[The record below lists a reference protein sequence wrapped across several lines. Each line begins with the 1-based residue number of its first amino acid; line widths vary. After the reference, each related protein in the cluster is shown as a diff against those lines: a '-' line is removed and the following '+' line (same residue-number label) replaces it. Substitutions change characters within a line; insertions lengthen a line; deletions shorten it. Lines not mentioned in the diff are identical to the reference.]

1 MTARAFGALVL
12 LALSTTPVV
21 LVPSATAMGNQPT
34 TPARSSLPEAASLF
48 DRHVQAIGGIDAV
61 RRHTSLKFTGTIKIP
76 AMKYTAFTT
85 IWQVAPASF
94 VMYTEPPGGQRG
106 EVYCDGTHAWEKMP
120 LPDGSLRAT
129 LYTDSRWT
137 DTVYSASFYG
147 DADHASR
154 YSRIQTVELTD
165 FNGSPAYKVFAEAK
179 VGKQLFLFFDERSG
193 LIVGSHTVQNEGG
206 QTIPVIMIYDAYREV
221 DGVKYITGVTQRT
234 PGGDVIISYRAIE
247 ANPSDVPLIE
257 LPAELRA
264 QATQLGATPPDP
276 EPDGDAPSSDQD

>member
-1 MTARAFGALVL
+1 MTARALGALVL
-12 LALSTTPVV
+12 LSFAATPVV
-21 LVPSATAMGNQPT
+21 LAPSASGLENQPAAA
-34 TPARSSLPEAASLF
+34 ARSSLPEAASLF
-48 DRHVQAIGGIDAV
+48 DRHVQGIGGIDAV

-94 VMYTEPPGGQRG
+94 AMYTEPPGGQRG
-106 EVYCDGTHAWEKMP
+106 EVYCDGTHAWEMMP
-120 LPDGSLRAT
+120 LPDGSIRAV

-147 DADHASR
+147 DADYASR
-154 YSRIQTVELTD
+154 YSKVQTVELVD
-165 FNGSPAYKVFAEAK
+165 FNGSPAYKVFAEAT

-276 EPDGDAPSSDQD
+276 EPDAPSSDQD

>member
-1 MTARAFGALVL
+1 MTARALGALVL
-12 LALSTTPVV
+12 LALATMPVV
-21 LVPSATAMGNQPT
+21 LAPSARGVENQPAS
-34 TPARSSLPEAASLF
+34 PANRSLPEAATLF
-48 DRHVQAIGGIDAV
+48 DQHVQAIGGIDAV
-61 RRHTSLKFTGTIKIP
+61 RRHASLKFTGTIKIP

-94 VMYTEPPGGQRG
+94 AMYTEPPGGQRG

-120 LPDGSLRAT
+120 LPDGSIRAV

-147 DADHASR
+147 DADPASR
-154 YSRIQTVELTD
+154 YSKIQTVELTD
-165 FNGSPAYKVFAEAK
+165 FNGSPAYKVFAEAT
-179 VGKQLFLFFDERSG
+179 VGKQLFLFFDQKSG
-193 LIVGSHTVQNEGG
+193 LIVGSHTVQSEGG

-276 EPDGDAPSSDQD
+276 EPDAPSSDQD